1 MFGFGKP
8 KCPVDLLTAEWQEAR
23 FEWLGRVLGGDDP
36 AQPVVVEPTSSF
48 FPWRLD
54 SEEGARRA
62 FEAVCTHMG
71 VDPESVVLEFQDG
84 TKQAR
89 ENFSKLG
96 QWESDAPGGTWDDQG
111 PHRIVISRDAFG
123 DAMYFVYV
131 AAHELGH
138 QVLLGGALLT
148 GDEEDN
154 EPLTDLL
161 TVYKGLG
168 IFGANACVHFSQF
181 QAAGASGHEWATR
194 GYLGMADWS
203 YTLALFAKQRGET
216 RPPWRKHLRPDV
228 RALFDKAQNWINR
241 RPAQ

>member
-138 QVLLGGALLT
+138 QGARL
-148 GDEEDN
+148 
-154 EPLTDLL
+154 PHA
-161 TVYKGLG
+161 K
-168 IFGANACVHFSQF
+168 FRQ
-181 QAAGASGHEWATR
+181 R
-194 GYLGMADWS
+194 YLIS
-203 YTLALFAKQRGET
+203 ALFAS
-216 RPPWRKHLRPDV
+216 
-228 RALFDKAQNWINR
+228 RARNR
-241 RPAQ
+241 IQLDDAGSLCKYR